1 MRSSPVLLKFLVPF
15 FMVLSAHT
23 AAVADGDP
31 VHGATVFK
39 KCASCHEAGR
49 ETNKMGPHLK
59 SLIGRPAGSVS
70 DFRYSAAMKDA
81 GAAAMVWDEK
91 TLAAFLSSPKAVVPG
106 TSMRFFGLWRE
117 SEINDV
123 IAYLKELQSEKTAD

>member
-91 TLAAFLSSPKAVVPG
+91 TPRPLCRERQCVSLVYGARARSMMSS
-106 TSMRFFGLWRE
+106 L
-117 SEINDV
+117 I
-123 IAYLKELQSEKTAD
+123 